1 MEWVKMSTSSAM
13 GWVGL
18 NTNTAM
24 KWVSLNTV
32 LWNVKL
38 TQCDGI
44 VKGEHKQCYR
54 MDKLE
59 HSATE

>member
-1 MEWVKMSTSSAM
+1 MGKLEHSAMEWVR
-13 GWVGL
+13 
-18 NTNTAM
+18 
-24 KWVSLNTV
+24 
-32 LWNVKL
+32 L

-54 MDKLE
+54 IDKLE